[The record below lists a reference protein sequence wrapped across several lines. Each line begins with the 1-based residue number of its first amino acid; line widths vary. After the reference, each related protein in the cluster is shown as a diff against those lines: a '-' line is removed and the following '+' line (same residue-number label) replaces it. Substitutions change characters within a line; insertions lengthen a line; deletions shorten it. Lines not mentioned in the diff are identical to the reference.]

1 MDSPSRSFN
10 IEREVDRGLS
20 KRVFLFI
27 HAVGFNMQLS
37 KRILS
42 VKTSPTVALNAKAK
56 ALAKEGHKVLNFT
69 VGEPDFATPASVV
82 DVAVSALRAG
92 KTKYGAAG
100 GGVEIRQAVA
110 AKLLRENKLK
120 FDPEQIVVGIGAKE
134 ILFHIFLALLN
145 EGDEVLIPSPYWVS
159 YPDQVIAAGG
169 KPVPLPIAQDPA
181 RELFD
186 LASLDQCRTSRTT
199 AIVLNSPCNPSGC
212 VISESLLRSL
222 GTYLEKTDW
231 WIIADEIY
239 EYLTF
244 EGQHRSLLELFP
256 HFKDRFIL
264 VNGMSKGYAMTGWRV
279 GYCAAPTAP
288 LNVAKLVRDLQSHS
302 STCLPPFI
310 EEAATFALGQGPSLL
325 AAEIGD
331 LKLRRDRTIQRLRE
345 LESAGLGLVV
355 PEPQGAF
362 YLLLDLRP
370 ALKRRGSTA
379 FEFAE
384 YLLSK
389 HYMAVVP
396 GEPFGAPGYI
406 RISYAT
412 AEANL
417 VEGVGRLQKALQE
430 WL

>member
-1 MDSPSRSFN
+1 MKKE
-10 IEREVDRGLS
+10 ER
-20 KRVFLFI
+20 KIVFLI
-27 HAVGFNMQLS
+27 STRRQNMPWGFTMQLS

-69 VGEPDFATPASVV
+69 VGEPDFATPKPIVN
-82 DVAVSALRAG
+82 VAVEALHGG

-100 GGVEIRQAVA
+100 GGVEIRQAIC
-110 AKLLRENKLK
+110 AKLKRENNLQ
-120 FDPEQIVVGIGAKE
+120 FDLDQVVVGIGAKE
-134 ILFHIFLALLN
+134 ILFHIFLAILN

-159 YPDQVIAAGG
+159 YPDQVIAAGA
-169 KPVPLPIAQDPA
+169 KPVALPMAEDPS
-181 RELFD
+181 RQLFD
-186 LASLDQCRTSRTT
+186 LASLDRCRTDRTT

-212 VISESLLRSL
+212 VISEDLLHAL
-222 GTYLEKTDW
+222 GQYLEKTDW
-231 WIIADEIY
+231 WIVADEIY

-256 HFKDRFIL
+256 KLKDRFIL

-310 EEAATFALGQGPSLL
+310 EDAATYALNQGQALL
-325 AAEIGD
+325 AQEIQD
-331 LKLRRDRTIQRLRE
+331 LKKRRDLTIAMLKE
-345 LESAGLGLVV
+345 LEAKDLGIVV
-355 PEPQGAF
+355 PKPQGAF
-362 YLLLDLRP
+362 YLLLDLRS
-370 ALKRRGSTA
+370 ALNRRKASA

-396 GEPFGAPGYI
+396 GEPFGAPGFI

-412 AEANL
+412 SQAQMA
-417 VEGVGRLQKALQE
+417 EGVGRLEKALKE
-430 WL
+430 WV